1 MSCNTADI
9 NSDITDSC
17 DLKCKLVTD
26 YPSQGIEC
34 TGYSKLDDLALQLS
48 IVGIENL
55 SSEFNFTP
63 YPCVAIWVV
72 QPSWHRYSG
81 RKVAAEMI
89 IISQEDSGKLLFICI
104 PIIEGNSSSDLDD
117 IIHKAGMSPA
127 QESTFDLNNF
137 VPQHPYYSYAG
148 GLNFGNGC
156 SDITSEII
164 VFQKRHALRLL
175 KDNLKIIP
183 ESRVSFGINDGDSI
197 SFSKNKPLKNQND
210 ASFPITCE
218 PYDDPDMEPEIEKK
232 KFRSP
237 FTMSDK
243 DFQEWSS
250 NVAIQIIIGA
260 LVLYILVKFLFLI
273 TSLGTK
279 KNNTS
284 AMDGGSSIIG
294 SFRCA
299 DFSTRACVSETS
311 CRAISSKSN
320 LPSETKLESFFSLIL
335 GKL

>member
-9 NSDITDSC
+9 NSDITNSC

-34 TGYSKLDDLALQLS
+34 IGYRKLDYFALQLV
-48 IVGIENL
+48 ITGMENL
-55 SSEFNFTP
+55 TSELNFTP
-63 YPCVAIWVV
+63 YKGAVVWIV
-72 QPSWHRYSG
+72 QPSFHRYSG
-81 RKVAAEMI
+81 RRVAAEMI
-89 IISQEDSGKLLFICI
+89 IVHQVASDDAANASGKYLYICI

-127 QESTFDLNNF
+127 QESTFDLNTF
-137 VPQHPYYSYAG
+137 IPQHPYYSYTG
-148 GLNFGNGC
+148 GFKYRGFCRDTTN
-156 SDITSEII
+156 EII

-175 KDNLKIIP
+175 KENLEIIP
-183 ESRVSFGINDGDSI
+183 KGTRIGLGINDGDSI

-260 LVLYILVKFLFLI
+260 LVLYMLVKFLFLI

-279 KNNTS
+279 KPS
-284 AMDGGSSIIG
+284 ISSMDGGS
-294 SFRCA
+294 
-299 DFSTRACVSETS
+299 
-311 CRAISSKSN
+311 
-320 LPSETKLESFFSLIL
+320 LIMQHS
-335 GKL
+335 

>member
-9 NSDITDSC
+9 NSDIIDEC

-26 YPSQGIEC
+26 YPSQGIQC
-34 TGYSKLDDLALQLS
+34 TGYETKNDFGVHLS
-48 IVGIENL
+48 IAGIENL
-55 SSEFNFTP
+55 NSELNFTP
-63 YPCVAIWVV
+63 YIAYHIMIVK
-72 QPSWHRYSG
+72 PSWHRYNG
-81 RKVAAEMI
+81 RTVAAEMI
-89 IISQEDSGKLLFICI
+89 IVHMSRDNNGKYLFICI

-127 QESTFDLNNF
+127 QETTFDLNNF
-137 VPQHPYYSYAG
+137 IPQQPYYSYKG
-148 GLNFGNGC
+148 GLKTGNSC
-156 SDITSEII
+156 HVMTNEII

-175 KDNLKIIP
+175 EENLSIIP
-183 ESRVSFGINDGDSI
+183 TGTNYKFAAQDGESI

-273 TSLGTK
+273 TSLGSK
-279 KNNTS
+279 KADIS
-284 AMDGGSSIIG
+284 SMDGGS
-294 SFRCA
+294 
-299 DFSTRACVSETS
+299 
-311 CRAISSKSN
+311 
-320 LPSETKLESFFSLIL
+320 LIMRHS
-335 GKL
+335 

>member
-9 NSDITDSC
+9 NSDIIDEC

-26 YPSQGIEC
+26 YPSQGILC
-34 TGYSKLDDLALQLS
+34 TGYETITDFALQLA
-48 IVGIENL
+48 ITGIENL
-55 SSEFNFTP
+55 NSELNFTP
-63 YPCVAIWVV
+63 YIVNDILIVK
-72 QPSWHRYSG
+72 PSWHRYGG
-81 RKVAAEMI
+81 RTVAAEMI
-89 IISQEDSGKLLFICI
+89 IVHKNRDNNGKYLFICI

-127 QESTFDLNNF
+127 QETTFDLNNF
-137 VPQHPYYSYAG
+137 IPQQPYYSYEG
-148 GLNFGNGC
+148 GLKFGESCHVMTN
-156 SDITSEII
+156 EII

-175 KDNLKIIP
+175 EDNLKIIP
-183 ESRVSFGINDGDSI
+183 TSAIFKFATPDGDI
-197 SFSKNKPLKNQND
+197 SFSKNKPLKSQND

-279 KNNTS
+279 QAGVS
-284 AMDGGSSIIG
+284 SMDGGSLIIQY
-294 SFRCA
+294 S
-299 DFSTRACVSETS
+299 
-311 CRAISSKSN
+311 
-320 LPSETKLESFFSLIL
+320 
-335 GKL
+335 

>member
-9 NSDITDSC
+9 NSDIINEC

-34 TGYSKLDDLALQLS
+34 TGYRKRDAFALQLA
-48 IVGIENL
+48 IEGIENL
-55 SSEFNFTP
+55 TSELNFTP
-63 YPCVAIWVV
+63 YTALVTWIV

-81 RKVAAEMI
+81 KRVAAEMI
-89 IISQEDSGKLLFICI
+89 ILHQSGSGENLFICI

-117 IIHKAGMSPA
+117 IIHKAGMSQASPFNLN
-127 QESTFDLNNF
+127 TFI
-137 VPQHPYYSYAG
+137 PQHPYYSYKG
-148 GLNFGNGC
+148 GFNTRDSCEGGWLG
-156 SDITSEII
+156 EII

-175 KDNLKIIP
+175 NKNLKIIP
-183 ESRVSFGINDGDSI
+183 KSPGYSFHNKDDDSI
-197 SFSKNKPLKNQND
+197 SFSKNKPLKSQND

-273 TSLGTK
+273 TSLGSK
-279 KNNTS
+279 KADIS
-284 AMDGGSSIIG
+284 SMDGGS
-294 SFRCA
+294 
-299 DFSTRACVSETS
+299 
-311 CRAISSKSN
+311 
-320 LPSETKLESFFSLIL
+320 LIMRHS
-335 GKL
+335 

>member
-9 NSDITDSC
+9 NSDIINEC

-34 TGYSKLDDLALQLS
+34 TGYGTLTGFELKLA
-48 IVGIENL
+48 ITGIENL
-55 SSEFNFTP
+55 NSELNFTP
-63 YPCVAIWVV
+63 YIVYDILIVK
-72 QPSWHRYSG
+72 PSWHRYGG
-81 RKVAAEMI
+81 RTVAAEMI
-89 IISQEDSGKLLFICI
+89 IVHKNRDINGKMFFICI
-104 PIIEGNSSSDLDD
+104 PIIQGNTSSDLDD
-117 IIHKAGMSPA
+117 IIHKAGMSPP
-127 QESTFDLNNF
+127 QETTFDLNNF
-137 VPQHPYYSYAG
+137 IPQQPYYSYEG
-148 GLNFGNGC
+148 GLKIREACRGMT
-156 SDITSEII
+156 DEII

-175 KDNLKIIP
+175 EENLKIIP
-183 ESRVSFGINDGDSI
+183 TGANFKFATPDGDI
-197 SFSKNKPLKNQND
+197 SFSKNKPLKSQND

-273 TSLGTK
+273 TSLGSK
-279 KNNTS
+279 KADIS
-284 AMDGGSSIIG
+284 SMDGGS
-294 SFRCA
+294 
-299 DFSTRACVSETS
+299 
-311 CRAISSKSN
+311 
-320 LPSETKLESFFSLIL
+320 LIMRHS
-335 GKL
+335 

>member
-9 NSDITDSC
+9 NSDITDTC

-34 TGYSKLDDLALQLS
+34 TGYEKVDKFALKLS
-48 IVGIENL
+48 IEGIENL
-55 SSEFNFTP
+55 TSELNFTP
-63 YPCVAIWVV
+63 YKGGVVWIV
-72 QPSWHRYSG
+72 QPSFHRYSG
-81 RKVAAEMI
+81 RRVAAEMI
-89 IISQEDSGKLLFICI
+89 IVHEVASDDAANASGKYLYICI

-117 IIHKAGMSPA
+117 IIHKAGIPQA
-127 QESTFDLNNF
+127 STFDLNTF
-137 VPQHPYYSYAG
+137 IPQHPYYSYTG
-148 GLNFGNGC
+148 GTVQKDSCWNVVH
-156 SDITSEII
+156 EVI

-260 LVLYILVKFLFLI
+260 LVLYMLVKFLFLI
-273 TSLGTK
+273 TSLGAEK
-279 KNNTS
+279 TS
-284 AMDGGSSIIG
+284 ITAYLP
-294 SFRCA
+294 
-299 DFSTRACVSETS
+299 TR
-311 CRAISSKSN
+311 RQY
-320 LPSETKLESFFSLIL
+320 IL
-335 GKL
+335 GY

>member
-55 SSEFNFTP
+55 SSELNFTP
-63 YPCVAIWVV
+63 YTCLTILVV
-72 QPSWHRYSG
+72 QPSLHRYSG

-89 IISQEDSGKLLFICI
+89 IISRSLETGRDLLICI

-117 IIHKAGMSPA
+117 IIHKAGMG

-137 VPQHPYYSYAG
+137 VPQHPYYSYTG
-148 GLNFGNGC
+148 GLNFGMGC

-260 LVLYILVKFLFLI
+260 LVLYMLVKFLFLI

-279 KNNTS
+279 KP
-284 AMDGGSSIIG
+284 SIARE
-294 SFRCA
+294 S
-299 DFSTRACVSETS
+299 
-311 CRAISSKSN
+311 ISS
-320 LPSETKLESFFSLIL
+320 SFVHSDL
-335 GKL
+335 GVFL

>member
-9 NSDITDSC
+9 NSDIINEC

-26 YPSQGIEC
+26 YPSQGIQC
-34 TGYSKLDDLALQLS
+34 TGYNKLDKVALQLS
-48 IVGIENL
+48 IDGIENL
-55 SSEFNFTP
+55 NSELNFTP
-63 YPCVAIWVV
+63 YTSVAIFVV
-72 QPSWHRYSG
+72 QPSLHRYSG

-89 IISQEDSGKLLFICI
+89 IISKSRETGKYLFICI

-137 VPQHPYYSYAG
+137 VPQHPYYSYTG
-148 GLNFGNGC
+148 GLNYGYGC

-175 KDNLKIIP
+175 EENLSIIP
-183 ESRVSFGINDGDSI
+183 ETQISFGINDVDSI
-197 SFSKNKPLKNQND
+197 SFSKNKPLKSQND

-273 TSLGTK
+273 TSLGSK
-279 KNNTS
+279 KADIS
-284 AMDGGSSIIG
+284 SMDGGS
-294 SFRCA
+294 
-299 DFSTRACVSETS
+299 
-311 CRAISSKSN
+311 
-320 LPSETKLESFFSLIL
+320 LIMRHS
-335 GKL
+335 

>member
-9 NSDITDSC
+9 NSDIINEC

-34 TGYSKLDDLALQLS
+34 NGYSKLDKVALQLS
-48 IVGIENL
+48 IDGIENL
-55 SSEFNFTP
+55 NSELNFTP
-63 YPCVAIWVV
+63 YTSVAIFVV
-72 QPSWHRYSG
+72 QPSLHRYSG

-89 IISQEDSGKLLFICI
+89 IISKSRETGKYLFICI

-127 QESTFDLNNF
+127 QETTFDLNNF
-137 VPQHPYYSYAG
+137 IPQQPYYSYEG
-148 GLNFGNGC
+148 GLKIRASCRGMT
-156 SDITSEII
+156 DEII

-175 KDNLKIIP
+175 EENLKIIP
-183 ESRVSFGINDGDSI
+183 TGTNFKFATPDGDI
-197 SFSKNKPLKNQND
+197 SFSKNKPLKSQND

-273 TSLGTK
+273 TSLGSK
-279 KNNTS
+279 KADIS
-284 AMDGGSSIIG
+284 SMDGGS
-294 SFRCA
+294 
-299 DFSTRACVSETS
+299 
-311 CRAISSKSN
+311 
-320 LPSETKLESFFSLIL
+320 LIMRHS
-335 GKL
+335 

>member
-34 TGYSKLDDLALQLS
+34 IGYRKRDDFALQLV
-48 IVGIENL
+48 ITGMENL
-55 SSEFNFTP
+55 TSELNFTP
-63 YPCVAIWVV
+63 YKGAVVWIV
-72 QPSWHRYSG
+72 QPSFHRYSG
-81 RKVAAEMI
+81 RRVAAEMI
-89 IISQEDSGKLLFICI
+89 IAHEVASDDAANASGKYLYICI

-127 QESTFDLNNF
+127 QESTFDLNTF
-137 VPQHPYYSYAG
+137 IPQHPYYSYTG
-148 GLNFGNGC
+148 GTVQKDSCWNAVH
-156 SDITSEII
+156 EVI

-175 KDNLKIIP
+175 KDNLEIIP
-183 ESRVSFGINDGDSI
+183 KSTGISFATQDGEKV

-260 LVLYILVKFLFLI
+260 LVLYMLVKFLFLI

-279 KNNTS
+279 KS
-284 AMDGGSSIIG
+284 SISSMDGGS
-294 SFRCA
+294 
-299 DFSTRACVSETS
+299 
-311 CRAISSKSN
+311 
-320 LPSETKLESFFSLIL
+320 LIMQHS
-335 GKL
+335 